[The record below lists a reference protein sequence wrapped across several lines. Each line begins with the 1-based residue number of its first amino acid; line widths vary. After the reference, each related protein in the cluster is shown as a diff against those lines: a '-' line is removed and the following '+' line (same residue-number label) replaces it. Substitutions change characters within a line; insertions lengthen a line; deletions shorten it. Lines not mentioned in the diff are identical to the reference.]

1 MKFNKYILKT
11 LLLANIAFL
20 GLGGQNAHAAA
31 ANEVPNVA
39 ENAQTLT
46 RDQNFTN
53 QAKQLQLA
61 VDDVVNVVNSNAYYN
76 YASQEVKAEYEAAI
90 AEAKSVLARLDTA
103 SYEEL
108 RNAMNRIN
116 VAKNNVKTEVN
127 QKVKNQSKKS
137 KLNEAIKRNQTTLSA
152 ARQLKQLMP
161 NYAKKFERQLNG
173 LMAQSEALIARA
185 NKILASL

>member
-1 MKFNKYILKT
+1 M
-11 LLLANIAFL
+11 
-20 GLGGQNAHAAA
+20 
-31 ANEVPNVA
+31 
-39 ENAQTLT
+39 
-46 RDQNFTN
+46 
-53 QAKQLQLA
+53 QLA

-90 AEAKSVLARLDTA
+90 AEAKSVLARLDSA

-137 KLNEAIKRNQTTLSA
+137 KLNEAIKRNQTTLAA

-185 NKILASL
+185 NKMLASL